1 MKFFGIEAAVDNEY
15 KLYDIRGGN
24 IFFILK
30 EKNGKYYTSQLFEY
44 DTIVEELKDWL
55 ISIIS
60 KGYKRLE
67 IEELSF
73 SYDKV
78 IKPMFRDSKL
88 TQLGI
93 T

>member
-1 MKFFGIEAAVDNEY
+1 MKFFGIDAVLDNEY

-44 DTIVEELKDWL
+44 EPIVDELKEWL
-55 ISIIS
+55 INIIS

-78 IKPMFRDSKL
+78 IKPMFRDNKL